1 MKNLNEEI
9 EKINRLNNYRVG
21 KTITE
26 QRAYIDLENI
36 PKSET
41 PSSPPPKS
49 ETPPTTYQDLSG
61 SNTTF
66 NDALDEFNDALN
78 DVNSVIPGFGKKLI
92 TTLAVGLI
100 GDKIHSML
108 KRKQTDEL
116 KKLISHFEV
125 AIDYLDEDEKR
136 CLLTKNV
143 PIKLFNIKKIVDKE
157 REIRVWLSTCVKD
170 VNKLNSALS
179 NITNIIKSYRE
190 EKDKDGYYTY

>member
-21 KTITE
+21 RTITE
-26 QRAYIDLENI
+26 QRAYNDLENI

-49 ETPPTTYQDLSG
+49 ETPPTTYQDLSDD
-61 SNTTF
+61 NLTF
-66 NDALDEFNDALN
+66 NDVLN
-78 DVNSVIPGFGKKLI
+78 DINNAFPNYGKTLL
-92 TTLAVGLI
+92 TTLVVGAI
-100 GDKIHSML
+100 GSEIHSAL
-108 KRKQTDEL
+108 KRKQTNEL
-116 KKLISHFEV
+116 KKLISRFEV
-125 AIDYLDEDEKR
+125 AIDDLDEDEKR

>member
-21 KTITE
+21 RTITE

-49 ETPPTTYQDLSG
+49 ETPPTTYQDLSA

-66 NDALDEFNDALN
+66 NDALDE
-78 DVNSVIPGFGKKLI
+78 VNSVIPGFGKKLI

-125 AIDYLDEDEKR
+125 AIDDLDEDEKR